1 MFSASATWEAAAMAR
16 SGIHRLSALAVKKA
30 GPGLHADGGNLYLQV
45 VKQRATGNVTRA
57 WIFLYERAG
66 KPTYMGLGSVNAV
79 TLERA
84 RAKAFECR
92 ALLADGVDPLQTK
105 RERAS
110 ALAVSSVKRMTFDAC
125 ATAYIEA
132 HKPGWRN
139 PKHAEQ
145 WSATLNTYAS
155 PVFGALPVAAVDTG
169 LVMKVL
175 EPIWTTKTETASRL
189 RGRIE
194 NVLGWATV
202 RGYRNGDN
210 PARWRGH
217 LDKLLPMRSKVQKV
231 KHHAAMPYAQL
242 PAFMVELRKREGVA
256 PKALEFII
264 LTATRVSEAVNA
276 QWGEIDFEA
285 RVWTIPSDRMK
296 AGKEHRVP
304 LTREASAVLNALQ
317 ETKQSDHI
325 FPGWKIGQ
333 ALTGAACLEL
343 LDDMGH
349 ADLTTHGF
357 RSTFRDWCAEQ
368 TNFPRELAEA
378 ALAHTL
384 KDKVEAAYQ
393 RGDLLER
400 RRKLMEAWAAYCNKV
415 PGDVV
420 QLHGERRTA

>member
-1 MFSASATWEAAAMAR
+1 MAR
-16 SGIHRLSALAVKKA
+16 RGIHRLSPLFVTKTKE
-30 GPGLHADGGNLYLQV
+30 PGRHADGGNLYLV
-45 VKQRATGNVTRA
+45 VEKQPAGHVTKS
-57 WIFLYERAG
+57 WSFMYERAG
-66 KPTYMGLGSVNAV
+66 KQTEIGLGSVNAI
-79 TLERA
+79 TLDRA
-84 RAKAFECR
+84 RDKAFEFR
-92 ALLADGVDPLQTK
+92 ALLAERIDPLQTK
-105 RERAS
+105 RERENK
-110 ALAVSSVKRMTFDAC
+110 LAVSAAKGMTFDAC
-125 ATAYIEA
+125 ASAYIDA

-145 WSATLNTYAS
+145 WTATLNTYAS
-155 PVFGALPVAAVDTG
+155 PVFGSLPVAAVDTG

-175 EPIWTTKTETASRL
+175 EPIWYTKTETATRL

-202 RGYRNGDN
+202 RGYRSGDN

-231 KHHAAMPYAQL
+231 KHHAAMPYAEL
-242 PAFMVELRKREGVA
+242 PAFMAQLRTREGVA
-256 PKALEFII
+256 PSALQFII
-264 LTATRVSEAVNA
+264 LTAARVSEAVNA

-285 RVWTIPSDRMK
+285 RVWTVPAERMK
-296 AGKEHRVP
+296 AGREHRVP
-304 LTREASAVLNALQ
+304 LTKEAGAVLKRLQ
-317 ETKQSDHI
+317 DKKQSDYI

-333 ALTGAACLEL
+333 PLTGAACLEL
-343 LDDMGH
+343 LDEMGH
-349 ADLTTHGF
+349 AELTTHGF

-378 ALAHTL
+378 ALAHAL

-400 RRKLMEAWAAYCNKV
+400 RRKLMEAWAAYCNKL

-420 QLHGERRTA
+420 QLHGGRRTA